1 MNYIQC
7 GSIAFHGDSAHLG
20 TDGLLMSGNA
30 EQFIALFG
38 NELVADSLTFV
49 VNSKSLKW
57 NGTEWLLLVDIILR
71 KLQDEDGQNL
81 AIRNAYPDYRAL
93 VSGTPLEL
101 YNYKDGVVIGRFY
114 IEEVTQ
120 ISRKSVKIT
129 CTDGVGMLTNMG
141 DYGGGIWSLLDNKTA
156 GSIIAEIFSGSGVEY
171 RVTDEVADVKISG
184 RLPRENRRTSLAKLL
199 TATGATLVEKE
210 GVIVIKYLGN
220 ETPAIYPN
228 DVVYLNDGGVTYLH
242 PATEVQVVEHSFYNL
257 ASDEQVTLFDNSD
270 EAVTADH
277 ELVIFKNPVHDLTT
291 TGSVTINESNANY
304 AIVSGVGTLE
314 GKEYTHVER
323 VTSKSTGVTAA
334 HNVVVLDNNEL
345 VGAYNI
351 ANVAQRLVNYYK
363 LQMAFSYYQ
372 YDTTGSILA
381 GTPLTIEDP
390 FGIQRTGW
398 ISKKTFDLGNKT
410 KARMDV
416 LVDFVAG
423 PYGSSYNAYQVFRAT
438 DIVAGRLT
446 LPAEMVG
453 SQGMVM
459 LIGGAGGGQAGYDGE
474 AGEAPQGLVNYQNH
488 AVGVGG
494 AGGAEGACGE
504 RPHVL
509 TFQVENLPSYYDGAS
524 VGVGG
529 AGGVSNGA
537 LGSAG
542 GATTLGGLSSADGIV
557 PLDDVVNLLDST
569 VYCSLNSAGYAGG
582 DGGNGSGKGSGE
594 NPDIYYPYGVDTSTN
609 GGDVITPDGT
619 WVGGTYLNGL
629 SFRQRVSSGNRVY
642 DTGSVGGGGAAYG
655 ADGSVG
661 YVGDE
666 ATYDWQVVGG
676 NGANATAP
684 TKATETQAGRGG
696 NGGGGG
702 GGAAQGSVNYSWSSS
717 YTYGGNTGGTGG
729 LGSAGGQGGDGL
741 IVIYYNA

>member
-20 TDGLLMSGNA
+20 TDGLLMSGNV

-38 NELVADSLTFV
+38 NELVADELTFV

-57 NGTEWLLLVDIILR
+57 NGTEWLLLADIILR
-71 KLQDEDGQNL
+71 KLQDEDGQYL

-101 YNYKDGVVIGRFY
+101 YNHKDGVVIGRFY

-184 RLPRENRRTSLAKLL
+184 RLPRENRRTSLAKVL

-210 GVIVIKYLGN
+210 GIIVIKYLGN

-270 EAVTADH
+270 EGVTADH
-277 ELVIFKNPVHDLTT
+277 ELVVFRNPVHDLTT

-334 HNVVVLDNNEL
+334 HNVVVLANNEL
-345 VGAYNI
+345 VGAYNV

-363 LQMAFSYYQ
+363 LQMSFSYYQ

-398 ISKKTFDLGNKT
+398 ISKKAFDLGNKT

-453 SQGMVM
+453 SQGMVL
-459 LIGGAGGGQAGYDGE
+459 LIGGAGGGQAGFDGA
-474 AGEAPQGLVNYQNH
+474 AGSDTGGYADRGKPQAG
-488 AVGVGG
+488 GVGG
-494 AGGAEGACGE
+494 AAGAGGE
-504 RPHVL
+504 RPNVL
-509 TFQVENLPSYYDGAS
+509 TFQVENLPSYYDGAAI
-524 VGVGG
+524 GVGG
-529 AGGVSNGA
+529 AGGVGNGA

-542 GATTLGGLSSADGIV
+542 GATTLGGMTSADGIQ
-557 PLDDVVNLLDST
+557 PLDDIVNLLDGT
-569 VYCSLNSAGYAGG
+569 VYASLNETGEAGSTGGIGSG
-582 DGGNGSGKGSGE
+582 DGNT
-594 NPDIYYPYGVDTSTN
+594 NLDTSTN
-609 GGDVITPDGT
+609 GADHTCEDGT
-619 WVGGTYLNGL
+619 TNYGGAYANGL
-629 SFRQRVSSGNRVY
+629 RWNENTSSGTRY
-642 DTGSVGGGGAAYG
+642 YHSGGAGGGGAAHG
-655 ADGSVG
+655 AN
-661 YVGDE
+661 
-666 ATYDWQVVGG
+666 GG
-676 NGANATAP
+676 NAFTTKDPVAPQTYSNGGDGANAVAP
-684 TKATETQAGRGG
+684 LQAAETQAGRGG
-696 NGGGGG
+696 HGGGGG
-702 GGAAQGSVNYSWSSS
+702 GGAAVGYISYSWSSLVS
-717 YTYGGNTGGTGG
+717 FGLNNGGAGG